1 MNPET
6 PHGVTILAELGR
18 GAQTV
23 VYRVRRDGRDWAM
36 KVFPAGAGDAATP
49 ALRREASLLAWTNHP
64 GLPRVHEVGETGHRP
79 YLIME
84 LIEGRSLAEEIRIR
98 PLGVDRVIGLGAQ
111 LAGALAA
118 LHDVGLVHRDVK
130 PQNVMIEPD
139 GTARLIDLGMAGRA
153 AAGVV
158 EQTVGTLQYCAPE
171 QSGTLHRPVD
181 ARSDLYAL
189 GAVLHECLTGA
200 PPFAAADTGELLRMH
215 AATPPPDPRAA
226 RPEVPDILAEV
237 IGRLLAKD
245 PDDRYQTAAGLA
257 ADLSRLAADPAAAF
271 VPGAGDA
278 GVHPADPVPLTG
290 RDRELARLTERW
302 ARARAG
308 AGGFAVVAGGPGA
321 GKTRLAEELA
331 RVAREAGAEV
341 LTGACPPAPVPLAPL
356 RAALGDRLD
365 DLAGDPDAFTRSVVD
380 RILDLARAAGG
391 ALLVVDDADRAD
403 EATRAVLRLLAAAP
417 AGVPLLVVLTLAPE
431 RAGDLPPGVRP
442 PPDSTVTLG
451 PLGETQAAALITAFA
466 RGRDLDTEVLSRLA
480 GRGSTTPAEVREYLA
495 AVVDAGVL
503 TPFRGRWRLDVAE
516 LDRIAL
522 PADLRALVLRRLDGL
537 TGPCRDLLTAVAAI
551 GPEFPVAL
559 AAGAAGFGHEEAAGL
574 LTEGTERG
582 VVRRQED
589 GYAFAHELLRRSL
602 LERADPARLRDLHQR
617 LAESLG
623 EAGGSGAA
631 YVYARARHHLAGH
644 PGRNPAGVVE
654 ACRAAAAL
662 ALAEHAPHEAV
673 ALLEPAYRLAAAL
686 PVAGEA
692 AALPVAYEAAA
703 VPGAGEAGSLPVA
716 GEIGEL
722 LGAAYH
728 RAGHLTRAVDT
739 LTATLATV
747 TDRTVR
753 ARILLAV
760 ALLHADAWDL
770 EPCLATMHE
779 ALSELDS
786 ELPGNPL
793 ALFAGSLA
801 GFAAGLAIERTGLG
815 FGTAT
820 GAAAD
825 RLRLQ
830 ARLYGAGGA
839 AAALGL
845 DAMLAL
851 SLLLRSLYP
860 VVRLGICA
868 EYVQVRS
875 DLASLLEMLAG
886 PRFAGGFDRAARA
899 AAALGDRAAVA
910 FVAQQR
916 RLIRYIA
923 GRGSPRC
930 ILADSADPERLVEAG
945 RYVTQLGGTLWVQL
959 LAGFTRDA
967 ETLYR
972 EGVARLAAADLPESS
987 LILAGASVA
996 AAAGRVAEAD
1006 AALNRAA
1013 EHPEAFRSPSR
1024 RVSLLLARAQVA
1036 VEQRDL
1042 GPAFDRVA
1050 ADVAALAISPK
1061 TMLVPLRGLYAYLA
1075 LGRLEQ
1081 CRTATPQHG
1090 DAASAAAR
1098 EAVGTLRGVASSA
1111 LLKAHATVAGA
1122 WLRQLDGDPA
1132 GVLTALAKGGPL
1144 LRAVDAP
1151 LVSFEAARLRAYA
1164 LRALGQ
1170 EAESTIA
1177 AAGALA
1183 LAARYDWPHRAA
1195 WIRDEFGLDPF
1206 AAATGRT
1213 TRATETDASAAGY
1226 RLRLDAVAAM
1236 GVASARIVDP
1246 GQLTRVAL
1254 DETIRI
1260 LAAERAYLFLADE
1273 RERLV
1278 PHRGR
1283 DAAGHDLTELVGYG
1297 SSLVERVRRDRE
1309 PLVVTGTDEG
1319 AALGSQ
1325 SAVAHGL
1332 RSIMVSPLLHDG
1344 RLLGVLYLDSRVAK
1358 GMFTTA
1364 DAGVLAAI
1372 TMHVAAALET
1382 ARAAQLTVD
1391 IRTAQHE
1398 RDIAETLRTA
1408 MQRVSGTLVPAEVLD
1423 RIRVVIGDALA
1434 ADETRLA
1441 IVDDDK
1447 IILVDD
1453 PDEAVAD
1460 LGEALLDSA
1469 GPVSADTGD
1478 QAPPAIFAAA
1488 ARASWLALPLRTRE
1502 KPVGV
1507 VFVSADRAGA
1517 YGESHREIA
1526 AVLAGQGM
1534 IAYENAIL
1542 FARVEQL
1549 ALTDGLTGLFNR
1561 RHFFHLADREIATA
1575 RRRGTPLTA
1584 LMLDIDHFKKI
1595 NDTCG
1600 HPVGDQV
1607 IVEVAGRLS
1616 RTIRKTDL
1624 LGRYGG
1630 EEFAIFLPDTAAD
1643 GAQILAERVRVAL
1656 DERPIDTDAGPLA
1669 VTASIGLAPYE
1680 PTDTEPGTLLARA
1693 DEALYQAKQ
1702 GGRNRVASYAP

>member
-1 MNPET
+1 
-6 PHGVTILAELGR
+6 
-18 GAQTV
+18 
-23 VYRVRRDGRDWAM
+23 
-36 KVFPAGAGDAATP
+36 
-49 ALRREASLLAWTNHP
+49 
-64 GLPRVHEVGETGHRP
+64 
-79 YLIME
+79 
-84 LIEGRSLAEEIRIR
+84 
-98 PLGVDRVIGLGAQ
+98 
-111 LAGALAA
+111 
-118 LHDVGLVHRDVK
+118 
-130 PQNVMIEPD
+130 MIEPD

-153 AAGVV
+153 AAGAV
-158 EQTVGTLQYCAPE
+158 EQAVGTLQYSAPE
-171 QSGTLHRPVD
+171 QSGTLNRPVD

-200 PPFAAADTGELLRMH
+200 PPFAATDAGELLRMH
-215 AATPPPDPRAA
+215 AAAPPPDPRMA
-226 RPEVPDILAEV
+226 RPEVPDTLAEV

-271 VPGAGDA
+271 VPGAGDR
-278 GVHPADPVPLTG
+278 GLRPADPVPLTG

-331 RVAREAGAEV
+331 RVALEAGAEV
-341 LTGACPPAPVPLAPL
+341 LTGSCPQTPVPLAPL
-356 RAALGDRLD
+356 RAALGGRLD

-380 RILDLARAAGG
+380 RILELARTAGG
-391 ALLVVDDADRAD
+391 SLLVVDDADRAD
-403 EATRAVLRLLAAAP
+403 EATLAVLRLLAAAV
-417 AGVPLLVVLTLAPE
+417 ADVPLLVVLTVAPE

-442 PPDSTVTLG
+442 PPGSTVTLG
-451 PLGETQAAALITAFA
+451 PLDETQAAALITAFA
-466 RGRDLDTEVLSRLA
+466 RGRDLDAEVLSRLA
-480 GRGSTTPAEVREYLA
+480 GRGSTSPAEVREYLA

-503 TPFRGRWRLDVAE
+503 TPFRGQWRLDVAG

-537 TGPCRDLLTAVAAI
+537 SEPGRELLTAAAAI

-559 AAGAAGFGHEEAAGL
+559 AAGAAGLGPDEAAGL
-574 LTEGTERG
+574 LTEGTARG

-602 LERADPARLRDLHQR
+602 LDRADPARLRDLHQR
-617 LAESLG
+617 LAESLDAADG
-623 EAGGSGAA
+623 TSAA
-631 YVYARARHHLAGH
+631 YVYARARHYLAGH
-644 PGRNPAGVVE
+644 PDRNPGEVAE
-654 ACRAAAAL
+654 ACRDAAEL
-662 ALAEHAPHEAV
+662 ALAEHAPREAV
-673 ALLEPAYRLAAAL
+673 ALLEPAYRLAAAM
-686 PVAGEA
+686 PI
-692 AALPVAYEAAA
+692 
-703 VPGAGEAGSLPVA
+703 A

-728 RAGHLTRAVDT
+728 RAGHLAQAVDT
-739 LTATLATV
+739 LTATLATA

-770 EPCLATMHE
+770 EPCLDTMHE

-793 ALFAGSLA
+793 ALLAGSLA
-801 GFAAGLAIERTGLG
+801 RFAAGLAIERTGLG

-820 GAAAD
+820 GDTAA

-845 DAMLAL
+845 NPMLAL
-851 SLLLRSLYP
+851 PLLLRSLYP

-875 DLASLLEMLAG
+875 DIATILEMLAG

-910 FVAQQR
+910 FVEQQR
-916 RLIRYIA
+916 RLTRYIA
-923 GRGSPRC
+923 GRGSPRN

-945 RYVTQLGGTLWVQL
+945 RFVTQLGGTLWVQL
-959 LAGFTRDA
+959 LAGFARDA
-967 ETLYR
+967 ESLYR

-1013 EHPEAFRSPSR
+1013 EHPEAFRNPSR

-1042 GPAFDRVA
+1042 GAAFDRVA
-1050 ADVAALAISPK
+1050 ADVAELGISTKAL
-1061 TMLVPLRGLYAYLA
+1061 LVPLRGLYAYLA
-1075 LGRLEQ
+1075 LGRIEQ
-1081 CRTATPQHG
+1081 CRTATPEQG
-1090 DAASAAAR
+1090 DAALAAAR
-1098 EAVGTLRGVASSA
+1098 AAVGILRGVASSA
-1111 LLKAHATVAGA
+1111 LLTAHAEVAAA
-1122 WLRQLDGDPA
+1122 WLLHLDGDPA
-1132 GVLTALAKGGPL
+1132 GVLTALAKADTL
-1144 LRAVDAP
+1144 LRAADAP

-1164 LRALGQ
+1164 LRALGA

-1183 LAARYDWPHRAA
+1183 LAARYDWPHRAG
-1195 WIRDEFGLDPF
+1195 WIRDEFGVDLF
-1206 AAATGRT
+1206 AGATGRT
-1213 TRATETDASAAGY
+1213 TRATDADASAAAY
-1226 RLRLDAVAAM
+1226 RSRLDAVAAM
-1236 GVASARIVDP
+1236 GLASARIVDP

-1278 PHRGR
+1278 PHLGR
-1283 DAAGHDLTELVGYG
+1283 DDAGNDLTELVGYG

-1319 AALGSQ
+1319 AALGSL
-1325 SAVAHGL
+1325 STVAHGL

-1391 IRTAQHE
+1391 VRAAQHE

-1408 MQRVSGTLVPAEVLD
+1408 MQRVSGTLVPSEVLD
-1423 RIRVVIGDALA
+1423 RIRAVIGDALA

-1441 IVDDDK
+1441 ILDGEK
-1447 IILVDD
+1447 ILLNSEEILLNSEEITLDAG
-1453 PDEAVAD
+1453 ETVAD
-1460 LGEALLDSA
+1460 LDEATAGLLEGA
-1469 GPVSADTGD
+1469 GPVSADTAD
-1478 QAPPAIFAAA
+1478 QAPPAMFADA

-1534 IAYENAIL
+1534 IAYENAML

-1607 IVEVAGRLS
+1607 IVAVAERLS
-1616 RTIRKTDL
+1616 RTIRKSDL

-1630 EEFAIFLPDTAAD
+1630 EEFVIFLPDTAD
-1643 GAQILAERVRVAL
+1643 EGAQILAERVRVAL
-1656 DERPIDTDAGPLA
+1656 AERPVETDAGPLT
-1669 VTASIGLAPYE
+1669 VTASIGLALYE
-1680 PTDTEPGTLLARA
+1680 ATDTEPGTLLARA

-1702 GGRNRVASYAP
+1702 GGRNRVANYAA